1 MAVLYDSKNTLKMKE
16 RNQYREIE
24 DFLADESFRLWM
36 MSKKDTGGWEEWTL
50 EHPERAKLV
59 EEARLWLLA
68 MKVPQDDLSQEQV
81 DNALHATWIKIE
93 EKEQDRKMEQKLIQ
107 LWNTTWFRKI
117 AAVLVFGLLSVY
129 AYNNYLVKER
139 DYYNYNEIVNSLY
152 NDGLLEQ
159 INNSN
164 KPQIVTLS
172 DGSSVLLQPKSKL
185 SYPKI
190 FIGNER
196 NVYLSGEAFFEISK
210 NPKKPFFVHANEI
223 VTKVVGTSFR
233 IKAYVNESNVEVLVR
248 TGKVKVISE
257 KAGSKLNQKEIVLLP
272 NQALRFVRKDRTFD
286 KITDITMDKSFSGSV
301 GSIEQLSFE
310 FTDIPVAQIF
320 KTIEQAYSVEIDFP
334 KQELEKC
341 HLTTSLSDQPL
352 PEKLKIICKSI
363 GNNSSYTMNGNQ
375 ITILSIGCN

>member
-1 MAVLYDSKNTLKMKE
+1 MKE

-129 AYNNYLVKER
+129 VYNNYLVKER

>member
-1 MAVLYDSKNTLKMKE
+1 MIAVTLLKMKE

-36 MSKKDTGGWEEWTL
+36 RSKGDSNGWEEWTL
-50 EHPERAKLV
+50 EHSKRAKLV

-68 MKVPQDDLSQEQV
+68 MKVPEDNLSQEQV
-81 DNALHATWIKIE
+81 DAALQNTWMKIE
-93 EKEQDRKMEQKLIQ
+93 QKEQGNKMEQKLIQ

-117 AAVLVFGLLSVY
+117 AAILVFGLLSFYVY
-129 AYNNYLVKER
+129 DNYFVSEN
-139 DYYNYNEIVNSLY
+139 DNSYYEQIAANLDE
-152 NDGLLEQ
+152 DGLIEQ

-164 KPQIVTLS
+164 KPQIITLS
-172 DGSSVLLQPKSKL
+172 DGSSILLQPKSKL
-185 SYPKI
+185 SYPKV

-196 NVYLSGEAFFEISK
+196 NVYLSGEAFFEVSK

-233 IKAYVNESNVEVLVR
+233 IKAYANQSDIEVLVR
-248 TGKVKVISE
+248 TGKVKVNSE
-257 KAGSKLNQKEIVLLP
+257 NAIRKSSQREIILLP
-272 NQALRFVRKDRTFD
+272 NQALRFERKNETFD
-286 KITDITMDKSFSGSV
+286 KITDITMDKSISSSIR
-301 GSIEQLSFE
+301 SIEQLSFE

-334 KQELEKC
+334 IQELEKC

-375 ITILSIGCN
+375 ITILSKGCN

>member
-1 MAVLYDSKNTLKMKE
+1 MKE

-24 DFLADESFRLWM
+24 DFLADESFRSWM
-36 MSKKDTGGWEEWTL
+36 KSKEDINDWEEWTL
-50 EHPERAKLV
+50 EHPNRAKLV
-59 EEARLWLLA
+59 EEARLWVLA
-68 MKVPQDDLSQEQV
+68 MGVPEPNLSQEQL
-81 DNALHATWIKIE
+81 NTALQATWIKIE
-93 EKEQDRKMEQKLIQ
+93 HKEQESKMEQKIIQ
-107 LWNTTWFRKI
+107 LWNTAWFRKI
-117 AAVLVFGLLSVY
+117 AAVLVFGLLSGY
-129 AYNNYLVKER
+129 IYTNYFDTKNT
-139 DYYNYNEIVNSLY
+139 YYSYDHIVINL
-152 NDGLLEQ
+152 NDDGLLEQ

-185 SYPKI
+185 SYPKV

-233 IKAYVNESNVEVLVR
+233 IKAYQDQSDVEVLVR
-248 TGKVKVISE
+248 TGKVKVNTE
-257 KAGSKLNQKEIVLLP
+257 KGCRRFNQKEMVLLP
-272 NQALRFVRKDRTFD
+272 NQAMRFVRQNQTFN
-286 KITDITMDKSFSGSV
+286 KITDITTDTSISSSV
-301 GSIEQLSFE
+301 RSIEQLSFE

-341 HLTTSLSDQPL
+341 HLTTSLTDQPL

-363 GNNSSYTMNGNQ
+363 GNNSSYIMNGNQ
-375 ITILSIGCN
+375 ITILSKGCN

>member
-1 MAVLYDSKNTLKMKE
+1 MKE

-36 MSKKDTGGWEEWTL
+36 RSKEDSNGWEEWTL
-50 EHPERAKLV
+50 EHPKRAKLV

-68 MKVPQDDLSQEQV
+68 MKVPANDLSQEEV
-81 DNALHATWIKIE
+81 DTALQNTWMKIE
-93 EKEQDRKMEQKLIQ
+93 KTEQESKMEIKLIQ
-107 LWNTTWFRKI
+107 LWNTAWVRKV
-117 AAVLVFGLLSVY
+117 AAILIFGLLSFYVY
-129 AYNNYLVKER
+129 DNYLNTGK
-139 DYYNYNEIVNSLY
+139 YYSNYEEIVSNL
-152 NDGLLEQ
+152 DEEGLLEQ

-190 FIGNER
+190 FKGNER

-233 IKAYVNESNVEVLVR
+233 IKAYANQADVEVLVR
-248 TGKVKVISE
+248 TGKVKVNAE
-257 KAGSKLNQKEIVLLP
+257 KAIRNSSQKEIVLLP
-272 NQALRFVRKDRTFD
+272 NQALRFVRKNQTFD
-286 KITDITMDKSFSGSV
+286 KITDITTDESISSSV
-301 GSIEQLSFE
+301 KSIEQLSFE

-375 ITILSIGCN
+375 ITIISKGCN

>member
-1 MAVLYDSKNTLKMKE
+1 MIAETLFKMKK

-36 MSKKDTGGWEEWTL
+36 KSKNDADGWEEWTL
-50 EHPERAKLV
+50 ENPNRAKLV
-59 EEARLWLLA
+59 QEARLWLLA
-68 MKVPQDDLSQEQV
+68 MKVPEDNLSQEQV
-81 DNALHATWIKIE
+81 DTALQNTWMKIE
-93 EKEQDRKMEQKLIQ
+93 QKEQDRKMEQKLIQ
-107 LWNTTWFRKI
+107 LWNTSWFRKI
-117 AAVLVFGLLSVY
+117 AAILVFGLLSVY
-129 AYNNYLVKER
+129 AYKNYFVEDNNS
-139 DYYNYNEIVNSLY
+139 YYEQTIANIDE
-152 NDGLLEQ
+152 DGLLEQ

-164 KPQIVTLS
+164 KPQIITLS

-190 FIGNER
+190 FTGNER

-233 IKAYVNESNVEVLVR
+233 IKAYNNQSDVEVLVR
-248 TGKVKVISE
+248 TGKVKVNSE
-257 KAGSKLNQKEIVLLP
+257 KANAKSSQKEIVLLP
-272 NQALRFVRKDRTFD
+272 NQALRFTRKNQTFD
-286 KITDITMDKSFSGSV
+286 KITDITMDKSINSSV
-301 GSIEQLSFE
+301 RSIEQLSFE

-334 KQELEKC
+334 KQELQKC

-375 ITILSIGCN
+375 ITILSKGCN